1 MSVFSY
7 VSDHPN
13 RVLSLTGEHAE
24 IVLISLGIA
33 ALAGV
38 GLGVLTYRTPW
49 ARVATL
55 GVAGVILT
63 IPSFAL
69 FGLLLPMFGLG
80 YPPAIIALTLYAL
93 LPIIRNTV
101 VGLRS
106 VDPSIT
112 ESAIG
117 MGMGPL
123 RRLLRIDLPLAWPVI
138 ITGLRVS
145 AQLLLGIAAIA
156 ATVGGPGLGN
166 LILDGLG
173 RVGTD
178 FAVPIAFAGVFGV
191 IVLAVVFDL
200 AFVVLRRLTT
210 SRGIRA

>member
-7 VSDHPN
+7 VSDNPG
-13 RVLSLTGEHAE
+13 RVLRLTGEHAE
-24 IVLISLGIA
+24 VVLISLGIA
-33 ALAGV
+33 VVIGI
-38 GLGVLTYRTPW
+38 GLGVLTYRSSW
-49 ARVATL
+49 ARATAV

-63 IPSFAL
+63 VPSFAL
-69 FGLLLPMFGLG
+69 FGLLLPAFGLG
-80 YPPAIIALTLYAL
+80 YPPTIIALTLYAL
-93 LPIIRNTV
+93 LPIVRNTV

-106 VDPSIT
+106 VDPAIT
-112 ESAIG
+112 ESALG

-123 RRLLRIDLPLAWPVI
+123 RRLMLIDLPLAWPVI

-156 ATVGGPGLGN
+156 ATVGGPGLGK
-166 LILDGLG
+166 LILDGLN
-173 RVGTD
+173 RVGTP
-178 FAVPIAFAGVFGV
+178 FAVPIAFAGVLGV
-191 IVLAVVFDL
+191 IGLAIVFDL

>member
-7 VSDHPN
+7 VVDHPR
-13 RVLSLTGEHAE
+13 RVLSLTGQHAE
-24 IVLISLGIA
+24 IVLTSLGIA
-33 ALAGV
+33 VVIGV
-38 GLGVLTYRTPW
+38 GLGVLTYRTSW
-49 ARVATL
+49 ARATTL
-55 GVAGVILT
+55 AIAGVILT

-69 FGLLLPMFGLG
+69 FGLLIPAFGLG
-80 YPPAIIALTLYAL
+80 YQPAIIALTLYAL

-106 VDPSIT
+106 VDPSVS
-112 ESAIG
+112 ESAVG
-117 MGMGPL
+117 MGMGPV
-123 RRLLRIDLPLAWPVI
+123 RRLVLVDLPLAWPVI

-166 LILDGLG
+166 LILDGLN
-173 RVGTD
+173 RVGTS
-178 FAVPIAFAGVFGV
+178 FAVPIAFAGVLGV

-200 AFVVLRRLTT
+200 AFVLLRRLTT